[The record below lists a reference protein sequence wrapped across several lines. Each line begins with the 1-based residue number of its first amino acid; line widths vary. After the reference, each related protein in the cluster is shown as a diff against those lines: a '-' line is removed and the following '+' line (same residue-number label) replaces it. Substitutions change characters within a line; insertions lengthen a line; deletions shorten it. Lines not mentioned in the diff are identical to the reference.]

1 MSKKTKHIAGLLF
14 VIILIIITKQSFA
27 INRTETTTPDSIF
40 VKGGSYVVIDNK
52 LMYFKTDTVIINSD
66 TITINKNTHKAK
78 KSAEFYNKLGEKT
91 SKKNLV
97 GKFYGLI
104 FVPATDTSTKNQNSI
119 RNESEFLKYRG
130 KIIKNIHVKTLD
142 VFETSLSDTLQ
153 QVNTFAARTA
163 NRIHVRTNKRIIKNN
178 LLFYKGDTVNP
189 YIIADNE
196 RIIRDLSFITDA
208 KIILTPEL
216 IDTNYVNI
224 TILTKDAWTIG
235 LEGQIYDKTS
245 GRIDIF
251 DKNIFGTGNQQVNK
265 FYLNSDNIK
274 KNGYK
279 GYYRIN
285 NIKGSFIS
293 GELKYFNLYE
303 RTTYEI
309 NFKKKFLTPDVKY
322 AGGLTLNKTFLY
334 DNISINDSM
343 TFTIP
348 LGYNYEDLWIGRS
361 FKIQNKIIGKKE
373 RARLIISARL
383 MRKEFTERP
392 NIAPD
397 SNQMFYN
404 ITRGLASIGFS
415 KQHYYKTKLIR
426 GFGKTEDIPYGSLIE
441 FTFGSE
447 LDNYENRFY
456 SGLSFSK
463 GIVTK
468 KLYYF
473 NSKISIGSYFNNNSY
488 ENAIIRFDGIY
499 MSKLINFH
507 GIRTR
512 HYLKI
517 NYTNGFKR
525 YDEEH
530 LNINRDNGIRDFSLS
545 TLYGKKR
552 FSGKI
557 ENVIF
562 PSFYYYG
569 FGAAIFTFVDFGV
582 VGNNNNFVF
591 KNKYYSGI
599 GIGFRI
605 RNDNLVLH
613 SFEIRIAYYPRKPP
627 DFENMTIHISNQ
639 DFEINDFSTNVP
651 EIIKYE

>member
-14 VIILIIITKQSFA
+14 VIVIIIITKPSLA
-27 INRTETTTPDSIF
+27 NRTEATTPDSIF
-40 VKGGSYVVIDNK
+40 IKGGSYIVIDNK
-52 LMYFKTDTVIINSD
+52 LMYFKTDTIIINSD
-66 TITINKNTHKAK
+66 TITINKNTKNAK
-78 KSAEFYNKLGEKT
+78 KSADFYNKLEEKST
-91 SKKNLV
+91 KKKFV
-97 GKFYGLI
+97 GKFYSLI
-104 FVPATDTSTKNQNSI
+104 FVSASETSTKNNNSI
-119 RNESEFLKYRG
+119 KSETEFIKYQG
-130 KIIKNIHVKTLD
+130 KIIKSIHIKSLD
-142 VFETSLSDTLQ
+142 VFETNLNDTLSLAH
-153 QVNTFAARTA
+153 TLAAKTA
-163 NRIHVRTNKRIIKNN
+163 NKIHIKTNKKIIKNN
-178 LLFYKGDTVNP
+178 LLFYQGDTVNP
-189 YIIADNE
+189 YVISDNE

-208 KIILTPEL
+208 KIVITPEA
-216 IDTNYVNI
+216 IDTNFVDI
-224 TILTKDAWTIG
+224 LILTKDAWTIG

-245 GRIDIF
+245 GRIDVF

-265 FYLNSDNIK
+265 FYLNSENIN

-309 NFKKKFLTPDVKY
+309 NFKKKFLTPEIKY
-322 AGGLTLNKTFLY
+322 AGGLILNKTFLY
-334 DNISINDSM
+334 DNVFINDSV
-343 TFTIP
+343 TFSIP
-348 LGYNYEDLWIGRS
+348 LDYNYQDLWIGRS
-361 FKIQNKIIGKKE
+361 IKIQNKVINTKE
-373 RARLIISARL
+373 RARLIVSARL
-383 MRKEFTERP
+383 MRREFTERP
-392 NIAPD
+392 NITLD

-404 ITRGLASIGFS
+404 ITRGLVSIGFS

-441 FTFGSE
+441 LTFGSE
-447 LDNYENRFY
+447 LNNYENRFY
-456 SGLSFSK
+456 SGVSFSK

-473 NSKISIGSYFNNNSY
+473 NSKFSIGSFFNNNSY

-499 MSKLINFH
+499 LSKLINFY

-525 YDEEH
+525 YDEERI
-530 LNINRDNGIRDFSLS
+530 NINRDNGIRDFSLS

-552 FSGKI
+552 FSGKF
-557 ENVIF
+557 ENIIF

-569 FGAAIFTFVDFGV
+569 FGAAIFSFVDFGV
-582 VGNNNNFVF
+582 VGDKNNFIF

-605 RNDNLVLH
+605 RNDNLVLN
-613 SFEIRIAYYPRKPP
+613 SLEIRIAYYPRKPP

-639 DFEINDFSTNVP
+639 DFEINDFSTNIP